1 MAGLLDAV
9 KGVISG
15 GEKAITG
22 LVSGVE
28 TVLGKN
34 QNNSRGTRMDVPEH
48 LRVGRTDA
56 SSNIIY
62 ASFGIAGA
70 AGQQRIAGSGS
81 LPAANAKSSYKA
93 KSDNTEKLLTD
104 VVKYLV
110 SINGTLKK
118 QIDFDR
124 KVYQENALA
133 AREAKIEQ
141 NSIFNDLGKRYGA
154 ANDNEKQ
161 SKGGILSTILS
172 VLGGFVTNFAKLGLS
187 TLFKGFKAA
196 IKAFSTAWKWL
207 RGLSF
212 LKNIKSLVGLAKAL
226 LTPGV
231 LKLAGSAGATL
242 AILLGMDKFMKDTYN
257 DADKTRKG
265 LEKYGM
271 KAVLNKQ
278 GFTEGYALPDGKT
291 YKADDLPSKYKD
303 ILNAYGPNNRGGTS
317 EAARKR
323 IAANPGAYDPD
334 AMAKEL
340 KGGEKVGGTAPSSM
354 QPNTT
359 SQDKTITGVIDGGR
373 GYTTVTY
380 SDGTTERRGGTIA
393 ARANN
398 PGNMMYGPLAISLGA
413 VGSSP
418 STNGPPVAVFPTA
431 AAGFAA
437 MDAQLSRDKYS
448 SGPIGQTLSQWAEA
462 PDYASKVTS
471 AAGIDPSKKYTDLN
485 QSEKTKLMQ
494 SMAKQE
500 GYYAAG
506 SGPPSSSAGGFQMED
521 IVTGADKVLTNI
533 ADFIGHIGGKIVGPG
548 VSRNLTTTGPD
559 FAKLIS
565 EESNKIQNQITM
577 GEKKAESAAI
587 NIPSAAQTL
596 KSASPTGSIS
606 VINPNYPGSG
616 GIEKYL
622 AHYKLAA

>member
-161 SKGGILSTILS
+161 SKGGILSTLLS
-172 VLGGFVTNFAKLGLS
+172 VLGGFVTSFAKLGLS

-212 LKNIKSLVGLAKAL
+212 LKNIKSLVGLVNAIAAGPAL
-226 LTPGV
+226 AAL
-231 LKLAGSAGATL
+231 GSSL
-242 AILLGMDKFMKDTYN
+242 LILWGLDKFMKDTYN
-257 DADKTRKG
+257 DGDKVRKG
-265 LEKYGM
+265 LEQYGM

-278 GFTEGYALPDGKT
+278 GMTEGYVLPDGKT

-354 QPNTT
+354 QPNTA

-431 AAGFAA
+431 AAGWAA
-437 MDAQLSRDKYS
+437 MDAQLSRPKYS
-448 SGPIGQTLSQWAEA
+448 GGPIGQTLSQWADSPA
-462 PDYASKVTS
+462 YASKVTS
-471 AAGIDPSKKYTDLN
+471 AAGIDPSKKYTDLD

-506 SGPPSSSAGGFQMED
+506 SGPPSSSSDGFQMED
-521 IVTGADKVLTNI
+521 IATGADKVLTTI

>member
-9 KGVISG
+9 KSAISG

-70 AGQQRIAGSGS
+70 AGQQHIAGSGS

-161 SKGGILSTILS
+161 SKGGILSTLLS
-172 VLGGFVTNFAKLGLS
+172 VLGGFVTSFAKLGLS

-212 LKNIKSLVGLAKAL
+212 LKNIRSLVGLVNAIAAGPAL
-226 LTPGV
+226 AAL
-231 LKLAGSAGATL
+231 GSSL
-242 AILLGMDKFMKDTYN
+242 LILWGLDKFMKDTYN
-257 DADKTRKG
+257 DGDKVRKG
-265 LEKYGM
+265 LEQYGM

-278 GFTEGYALPDGKT
+278 GMTEGYVLPDGKT

-354 QPNTT
+354 QPNTA

-431 AAGFAA
+431 AAGWAA
-437 MDAQLSRDKYS
+437 MDAQLSRPKYS
-448 SGPIGQTLSQWAEA
+448 GGPIGQTLSQWADSPA
-462 PDYASKVTS
+462 YASKVTS
-471 AAGIDPSKKYTDLN
+471 AAGIDPSKKYTDLD

-506 SGPPSSSAGGFQMED
+506 SGPPSSSSDGFQMED
-521 IVTGADKVLTNI
+521 IATGADKVLTTI

>member
-15 GEKAITG
+15 GEKA
-22 LVSGVE
+22 VSGIAAGVS
-28 TVLGKN
+28 TILSSKD
-34 QNNSRGTRMDVPEH
+34 QSPKKQT
-48 LRVGRTDA
+48 
-56 SSNIIY
+56 SNIIY
-62 ASFGIAGA
+62 ASFGMAA
-70 AGQQRIAGSGS
+70 SAGQQRIAGSGS
-81 LPAANAKSSYKA
+81 LPAVKAKSSYKA
-93 KSDNTEKLLTD
+93 KSDNTEKLLSD

-124 KVYQENALA
+124 KVYEENALA

-141 NSIFNDLGKRYGA
+141 NNIFNDLGKRYGA

-161 SKGGILSTILS
+161 SKGGILSTLLS
-172 VLGGFVTNFAKLGLS
+172 VLGGFVTSFAKLGLGA
-187 TLFKGFKAA
+187 LLKGFKAA

-212 LKNIKSLVGLAKAL
+212 LKSIRSLAGLAKAL
-226 LTPGV
+226 LSPAV
-231 LKLAGSAGATL
+231 LRLAGSAGVTL
-242 AILLGMDKFMKDTYN
+242 AGLLYIDEFMKDTYSK
-257 DADKTRKG
+257 ADKKRKG

-271 KAVLNKQ
+271 KAVMNEQ
-278 GFTEGYALPDGKT
+278 GFTEGYVLPDGKT
-291 YKADDLPSKYKD
+291 YKAGSLPSKYQD
-303 ILNAYGPNNRGGTS
+303 ILDAYGPLASDKWAYSVN
-317 EAARKR
+317 ARKR
-323 IAANPGAYDPD
+323 IEADPGAYDPD

-340 KGGEKVGGTAPSSM
+340 KGGEKVGGTAPSST

-393 ARANN
+393 ARTNN

-448 SGPIGQTLSQWAEA
+448 SGPIGQTLGQWAED
-462 PDYASKVTS
+462 PTHASKVIGT
-471 AAGIDPSKKYTDLN
+471 AGIDPNKKYTDLN
-485 QSEKTKLMQ
+485 QGEKTKLMQ
-494 SMAKQE
+494 SIAKQE
-500 GYYAAG
+500 GYYAPGAG
-506 SGPPSSSAGGFQMED
+506 PSSSAGGFQMSD
-521 IVTGADKVLTNI
+521 IVDGADKVLTNI

-565 EESNKIQNQITM
+565 EESNKIQNQIAM
-577 GEKKAESAAI
+577 GEKKTASTAT

-606 VINPNYPGSG
+606 VINPNYPGSD

>member
-15 GEKAITG
+15 GEKAASGIAAG
-22 LVSGVE
+22 VS
-28 TVLGKN
+28 TILSSKD
-34 QNNSRGTRMDVPEH
+34 QSTKKQ
-48 LRVGRTDA
+48 T
-56 SSNIIY
+56 SNIIY
-62 ASFGIAGA
+62 VSFGMAA
-70 AGQQRIAGSGS
+70 SAGQQRIVGSGS

-93 KSDNTEKLLTD
+93 KSDNTEKLLSD

-124 KVYQENALA
+124 KVYEENALA

-161 SKGGILSTILS
+161 SKGGILSTLLG
-172 VLGGFVTNFAKLGLS
+172 VLGGFATNFAKLGLS
-187 TLFKGFKAA
+187 ALLKGFKVA

-212 LKNIKSLVGLAKAL
+212 LKNIRSLVGLVRAIAAGPAL
-226 LTPGV
+226 AAL
-231 LKLAGSAGATL
+231 GSSL
-242 AILLGMDKFMKDTYN
+242 LILWGMDKFMKDTYN
-257 DADKTRKG
+257 DADKSRKG
-265 LEKYGM
+265 LEQHGM
-271 KAVLNKQ
+271 KAVTNEQ
-278 GFTEGYALPDGKT
+278 GFTEGYVLPDGKT
-291 YKADDLPSKYKD
+291 YTAANLPPKYKD
-303 ILNAYGPNNRGGTS
+303 ILEAYGPNNRGGTS

-323 IAANPGAYDPD
+323 IEADPSAYTPD

-340 KGGEKVGGTAPSSM
+340 KGGEKVGGTAPSAT

-393 ARANN
+393 ARTNN
-398 PGNMMYGPLAISLGA
+398 PGNIMYGPLAISLGA

-448 SGPIGQTLSQWAEA
+448 SGPIGQTLGQWAED
-462 PDYASKVTS
+462 PTHASKVIGT
-471 AAGIDPSKKYTDLN
+471 AGIDPNKKYTDLN
-485 QSEKTKLMQ
+485 QGEKTKLME
-494 SMAKQE
+494 SIAKQE
-500 GYYAAG
+500 GYYAPGAG
-506 SGPPSSSAGGFQMED
+506 PASSDGFQMSD
-521 IVTGADKVLTNI
+521 IVDGADKVLTNI

-565 EESNKIQNQITM
+565 EESNKIQNQIAM
-577 GEKKAESAAI
+577 GEKKTASTAT

-606 VINPNYPGSG
+606 VINPNYPGSD

>member
-15 GEKAITG
+15 GEKAISG
-22 LVSGVE
+22 ISAGVS
-28 TVLGKN
+28 TILSSKDKSIKN
-34 QNNSRGTRMDVPEH
+34 ENSNV
-48 LRVGRTDA
+48 V
-56 SSNIIY
+56 Y
-62 ASFGIAGA
+62 ASFGMAASAGK
-70 AGQQRIAGSGS
+70 QRIAGSGS

-212 LKNIKSLVGLAKAL
+212 LKNIKSLVGLVNAIAAGPAL
-226 LTPGV
+226 AAL
-231 LKLAGSAGATL
+231 GSSL
-242 AILLGMDKFMKDTYN
+242 LILWGMDKFMKD
-257 DADKTRKG
+257 ARKKPMEALKG

-271 KAVLNKQ
+271 KAVLNEQ
-278 GFTEGYALPDGKT
+278 GFTEGYVLPDGKT
-291 YKADDLPSKYKD
+291 YNGDNLPSKYQD
-303 ILNAYGPNNRGGTS
+303 ILDAYGPSADPKWAFTKN
-317 EAARKR
+317 ARER

-340 KGGEKVGGTAPSSM
+340 KGGEKVGGTAPSAT
-354 QPNTT
+354 QPGTIVSDSAYDVVLGFGKFGKPEDYFDGRKLSQLTVAEALWFGRNVLLKNSGDLDSSAMGAYQIVSKTLQGLVDQGVVKLTDTFDAATQDRAAKAIYDQANKSRNLDKQWAYYNPMYGGTGQKTDSRSFEEAKTNIMKKEGTLGGSNSAPATT
-359 SQDKTITGVIDGGR
+359 SSGG
-373 GYTTVTY
+373 
-380 SDGTTERRGGTIA
+380 SMLD
-393 ARANN
+393 
-398 PGNMMYGPLAISLGA
+398 
-413 VGSSP
+413 
-418 STNGPPVAVFPTA
+418 TA
-431 AAGFAA
+431 ASTAKD
-437 MDAQLSRDKYS
+437 M
-448 SGPIGQTLSQWAEA
+448 
-462 PDYASKVTS
+462 ASS
-471 AAGIDPSKKYTDLN
+471 AAGT
-485 QSEKTKLMQ
+485 
-494 SMAKQE
+494 
-500 GYYAAG
+500 
-506 SGPPSSSAGGFQMED
+506 
-521 IVTGADKVLTNI
+521 ADKVLTNI

-565 EESNKIQNQITM
+565 EESNKIQNQIAM
-577 GEKKAESAAI
+577 GEKKTASTAT

>member
-15 GEKAITG
+15 GEKA
-22 LVSGVE
+22 VSGIAAGVS
-28 TVLGKN
+28 TILSSKDQSTKN
-34 QNNSRGTRMDVPEH
+34 EN
-48 LRVGRTDA
+48 
-56 SSNIIY
+56 SNIIY
-62 ASFGIAGA
+62 ASFGMAA
-70 AGQQRIAGSGS
+70 SAGQQRIAGSGS
-81 LPAANAKSSYKA
+81 LPAAKAKSSYKA
-93 KSDNTEKLLTD
+93 KSNNTEKLLSD

-124 KVYQENALA
+124 KVYEENALA

-161 SKGGILSTILS
+161 SKGGILSTLLS
-172 VLGGFVTNFAKLGLS
+172 VLGGFVTSFAKLGLGA
-187 TLFKGFKAA
+187 LLKGFKAA

-212 LKNIKSLVGLAKAL
+212 LKSIRSLAGLAKAL
-226 LTPGV
+226 LSPAV
-231 LKLAGSAGATL
+231 LRLAGSAGVTL
-242 AILLGMDKFMKDTYN
+242 AGLLYINEFIKNTYN
-257 DADKTRKG
+257 KADQKRTG
-265 LEKYGM
+265 LENYGM
-271 KAVLNKQ
+271 KAVLYKNGMTK
-278 GFTEGYALPDGKT
+278 GYTLPDGKT
-291 YKADDLPSKYKD
+291 YKVDDLPSKYKD
-303 ILNAYGPNNRGGTS
+303 ILNVYGPADNRDGIS
-317 EAARKR
+317 DAARKK
-323 IAANPGAYDPD
+323 IEADPGAYDPD
-334 AMAKEL
+334 VMAKEL
-340 KGGEKVGGTAPSSM
+340 KGGEKVGGTAPSST

-359 SQDKTITGVIDGGR
+359 SQDKTITSVIDGGR

-393 ARANN
+393 ARTNN

-413 VGSSP
+413 VGFSP

-448 SGPIGQTLSQWAEA
+448 SGPIGQTLEQWAED
-462 PDYASKVTS
+462 PTHASKVIGT
-471 AAGIDPSKKYTDLN
+471 AGIDPNKKYTDLN
-485 QSEKTKLMQ
+485 QDEKTKLMQ
-494 SMAKQE
+494 SIAKQE
-500 GYYAAG
+500 GYYAPGAG
-506 SGPPSSSAGGFQMED
+506 PSSSANGFQMSD
-521 IVTGADKVLTNI
+521 IADGADKVLTNI
-533 ADFIGHIGGKIVGPG
+533 ANFIGHIGGKIVGPG

-565 EESNKIQNQITM
+565 EESNKIQNQIAM
-577 GEKKAESAAI
+577 GEKKTESAAI
-587 NIPSAAQTL
+587 NVPSAAQTL

>member
-9 KGVISG
+9 KSAISG

-34 QNNSRGTRMDVPEH
+34 QNNSRGTRIDVPEH

-93 KSDNTEKLLTD
+93 KSDNTEKLLSD

-124 KVYQENALA
+124 KVYEENALA

-161 SKGGILSTILS
+161 SKGGILSTLLS
-172 VLGGFVTNFAKLGLS
+172 VLGGFAINFAKLGLS
-187 TLFKGFKAA
+187 ALLKGFKAA

-212 LKNIKSLVGLAKAL
+212 LKNIRSLVGLVRAIAAGPAL
-226 LTPGV
+226 AAL
-231 LKLAGSAGATL
+231 GSSL
-242 AILLGMDKFMKDTYN
+242 LILWGMDKFMKDTYN
-257 DADKTRKG
+257 DADKSRKG
-265 LEKYGM
+265 LEQYGM
-271 KAVLNKQ
+271 KAVTNEQ
-278 GFTEGYALPDGKT
+278 GFTEGYVLPDGKT
-291 YKADDLPSKYKD
+291 YTAANLPPKYKD
-303 ILNAYGPNNRGGTS
+303 ILEAYGPNNRGGTS

-323 IAANPGAYDPD
+323 IEADPSAYTPD

-448 SGPIGQTLSQWAEA
+448 SGPIGQTLGQWAED
-462 PDYASKVTS
+462 PTHASKVIGT
-471 AAGIDPSKKYTDLN
+471 AGIDPNKKYTDLN
-485 QSEKTKLMQ
+485 QSEKTKLME
-494 SMAKQE
+494 SIAKQE
-500 GYYAAG
+500 GYYAPGAG
-506 SGPPSSSAGGFQMED
+506 PASSDGFQMSD
-521 IVTGADKVLTNI
+521 IADGADKVLTNI

>member
-15 GEKAITG
+15 GEKA
-22 LVSGVE
+22 VSGIAAGVS
-28 TVLGKN
+28 TILSSKD
-34 QNNSRGTRMDVPEH
+34 QSTKKQ
-48 LRVGRTDA
+48 T
-56 SSNIIY
+56 SNIIY
-62 ASFGIAGA
+62 ASFGMAA
-70 AGQQRIAGSGS
+70 SAGQQRIAGSGS

-93 KSDNTEKLLTD
+93 KSDNTEKLLSD

-124 KVYQENALA
+124 KVYEENALA

-161 SKGGILSTILS
+161 SKGGILSTLLG
-172 VLGGFVTNFAKLGLS
+172 VLGGFATNFANLGLS
-187 TLFKGFKAA
+187 ALFKGFKAA

-212 LKNIKSLVGLAKAL
+212 LKNIRSLVGLVNAIAAGPAL
-226 LTPGV
+226 AAL
-231 LKLAGSAGATL
+231 GSSL
-242 AILLGMDKFMKDTYN
+242 LILWGMDKFMKDTYN
-257 DADKTRKG
+257 DADKSRKG
-265 LEKYGM
+265 LEQYGM
-271 KAVLNKQ
+271 KAVLNEQ
-278 GFTEGYALPDGKT
+278 GMTEGYILPDGKT
-291 YKADDLPSKYKD
+291 YKAANLPPKYKD
-303 ILNAYGPNNRGGTS
+303 ILEAYGPNNRGGTS

-323 IAANPGAYDPD
+323 IEADPSAYTPD

-340 KGGEKVGGTAPSSM
+340 KGGEKVGGTAPSAT

-393 ARANN
+393 ARTNN

-448 SGPIGQTLSQWAEA
+448 SGPIGQTLGQWAED
-462 PDYASKVTS
+462 PTHASKVIGT
-471 AAGIDPSKKYTDLN
+471 AGIDPNKKYTDLN
-485 QSEKTKLMQ
+485 QGEKTKLME
-494 SMAKQE
+494 SIAKQE
-500 GYYAAG
+500 GYYAPGAG
-506 SGPPSSSAGGFQMED
+506 PASSDGFQMSD
-521 IVTGADKVLTNI
+521 IVDGADKVLTNI

-565 EESNKIQNQITM
+565 EESNKIQNQIAM
-577 GEKKAESAAI
+577 GEKKTESAAI
-587 NIPSAAQTL
+587 NVPSAAQTL

-606 VINPNYPGSG
+606 VINPNYPGSD

>member
-15 GEKAITG
+15 GEKA
-22 LVSGVE
+22 VSGIAAGVS
-28 TVLGKN
+28 TILSSKD
-34 QNNSRGTRMDVPEH
+34 QSTKKQ
-48 LRVGRTDA
+48 T
-56 SSNIIY
+56 SNIIY
-62 ASFGIAGA
+62 ASFGMAA
-70 AGQQRIAGSGS
+70 SAGQQRIAGSGS

-93 KSDNTEKLLTD
+93 KSDNTEKLLSD

-124 KVYQENALA
+124 KVYEENALA

-161 SKGGILSTILS
+161 SKGGILSTLLG
-172 VLGGFVTNFAKLGLS
+172 VLGGFATNFAKLGLS
-187 TLFKGFKAA
+187 ALFKGFKAA

-212 LKNIKSLVGLAKAL
+212 LKNIRSLVGLVNAIAAGPAL
-226 LTPGV
+226 AAL
-231 LKLAGSAGATL
+231 GSSL
-242 AILLGMDKFMKDTYN
+242 LILWGMDKFMKDTYN
-257 DADKTRKG
+257 DADKSRKG
-265 LEKYGM
+265 LEQYGM
-271 KAVLNKQ
+271 KAVLNEQ
-278 GFTEGYALPDGKT
+278 GMTEGYILPDGKT
-291 YKADDLPSKYKD
+291 YKAANLPSKYKD
-303 ILNAYGPNNRGGTS
+303 ILEAYGPNNRGGTS

-323 IAANPGAYDPD
+323 IEADPSAYTPD

-340 KGGEKVGGTAPSSM
+340 KGGEKVGGTAPSAT

-393 ARANN
+393 ARTNN

-448 SGPIGQTLSQWAEA
+448 SGPIGQTLGQWAED
-462 PDYASKVTS
+462 PTHASKVIGT
-471 AAGIDPSKKYTDLN
+471 AGIDPNKKYTDLN
-485 QSEKTKLMQ
+485 QGEKTKLME
-494 SMAKQE
+494 SIAKQE
-500 GYYAAG
+500 GYYAPGAG
-506 SGPPSSSAGGFQMED
+506 PASSDGFQMSD
-521 IVTGADKVLTNI
+521 IVDGADKVLTNI

-565 EESNKIQNQITM
+565 EESNKIQNQIAM
-577 GEKKAESAAI
+577 GEKKTESAAI
-587 NIPSAAQTL
+587 NVPSAAQTL

-606 VINPNYPGSG
+606 VINPNYPGSD